1 MFISKKLI
9 NQRRLITLNSAS
21 EIRKFIFESKKNSTL
36 KERYKAKKEETSK
49 TDIDVQ
55 RLLKISGLPA
65 NKSEEEL
72 QELNS
77 SLLKYIQFTNMLDDI
92 ELNPKNNIK
101 CDNIGNPFLKEDAV
115 IDSMAD
121 LNQKIENFQKQHQRR
136 HTDLKE
142 NTNLNRSSFYTY
154 KK

>member
-1 MFISKKLI
+1 MYKSVKLI
-9 NQRRLITLNSAS
+9 NQRRLISLNSAS
-21 EIRKFIFESKKNSTL
+21 EIKKFIFESKKNSTL
-36 KERYKAKKEETSK
+36 QERYRAKKEETSK
-49 TDIDVQ
+49 TEIDVQ

-65 NKSEEEL
+65 NKSEKEL
-72 QELNS
+72 QELHT
-77 SLLKYIQFTNMLDDI
+77 SLLKYVQFTNMLDDI

-101 CDNIGNPFLKEDAV
+101 CDNIGNPFLKQDFV

-121 LNQKIENFQKQHQRR
+121 LNEKIKIFQEQDQRK